1 MTLQEFYDNNGS
13 LSSMMATIP
22 SENAIRR
29 LLGMLLTDHTL
40 EDLKGAV
47 EAGDVALAFRA
58 AHTLKGTLMN
68 LQITRVQKKASDI
81 TEALRNA
88 SSTKEAALL
97 LPILEEDYRDMILDL
112 QELLGG
118 SAS

>member
-1 MTLQEFYDNNGS
+1 MTLKDFYDKNGS

-22 SENAIRR
+22 SEAAIQR
-29 LLGMLLTDHTL
+29 LLGMLLQDQTM
-40 EDLKGAV
+40 EELKRAV
-47 EAGDVALAFRA
+47 ASGDVPLAFRA

-68 LQITRVQKKASDI
+68 LQITGVQKKASDV

-88 SSTKEAALL
+88 SSVEDAAVL
-97 LPILEEDYRDMILDL
+97 LPVLEEDYNDMISDL
-112 QELLGG
+112 KELVGG